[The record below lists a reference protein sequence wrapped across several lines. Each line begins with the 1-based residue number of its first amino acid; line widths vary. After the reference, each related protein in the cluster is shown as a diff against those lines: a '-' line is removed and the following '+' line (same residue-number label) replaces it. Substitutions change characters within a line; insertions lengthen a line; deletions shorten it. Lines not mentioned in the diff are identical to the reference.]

1 MKHTFAFLILLFALG
16 TSSFGADLNIGT
28 VDAQKVVEKYWRTK
42 QIQADMEK
50 EQDAVTQK
58 LESFQKD
65 QVKLQKEIE
74 DQSKFIQSNPN
85 LPEAQL
91 QARIKQRADNI
102 RRFQEMARAISQYQ
116 QATQKKIQEKW
127 NKETSAI
134 ITEIKSVVAAQAKKD
149 GYNLVLDSSSA
160 DPLLGATPTVLFSDD
175 SNDITTVVLEKLNA
189 SDPNKSKAPGNGK

>member
-1 MKHTFAFLILLFALG
+1 M
-16 TSSFGADLNIGT
+16 
-28 VDAQKVVEKYWRTK
+28 VEKYWRTK